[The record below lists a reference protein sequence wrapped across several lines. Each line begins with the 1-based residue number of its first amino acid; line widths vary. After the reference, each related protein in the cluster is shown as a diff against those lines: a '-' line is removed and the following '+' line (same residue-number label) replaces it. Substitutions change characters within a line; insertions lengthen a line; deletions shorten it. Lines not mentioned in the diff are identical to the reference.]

1 MKREAI
7 NNYPIKISKFKDNT
21 KILNNLK
28 FKISKL
34 HKIDEHLYSFII
46 YHDSRKYVGFSDG
59 LVCGSHYYIDILDSG
74 EKGIDEVTP
83 EDYHNGTLKEGHVK
97 IKIKKPVHDLLF
109 YYVPLKWETQVFLI
123 VEHEDF
129 DIWEVER

>member
-1 MKREAI
+1 MD
-7 NNYPIKISKFKDNT
+7 NYPIKISKFKDNT
-21 KILNNLK
+21 KLLNNLK

-74 EKGIDEVTP
+74 EKCIDEVTP
-83 EDYHNGTLKEGHVK
+83 EDYRNGTLKEGHVK
-97 IKIKKPVHDLLF
+97 IRIKKPVQDLLF

-123 VEHEDF
+123 VEHEYF

>member
-34 HKIDEHLYSFII
+34 HKIDEHLYSFMI
-46 YHDSRKYVGFSDG
+46 YHDSRKYVELCNG
-59 LVCGSHYYIDILDSG
+59 LVCGSYYYIDILDCG
-74 EKGIDEVTP
+74 GKTYDEVKE

-97 IKIKKPVHDLLF
+97 IRIKKPVHDLLF
-109 YYVPLKWETQVFLI
+109 HYVPLKWETQVFILA
-123 VEHEDF
+123 ELEDYNL
-129 DIWEVER
+129 WEVDK